1 MTAPRVRARPSAR
14 AASPD
19 GTYDL
24 LRRLRDEALDSDY
37 AHAANRSTVQNRPR
51 RSAAVGAAVLV
62 ALGVLLGLAAVQ
74 SEQEQPADQRERA
87 AVLAQIEQRQEQIQD
102 QTATLQGLRASVAG
116 LQGDVQT
123 LGLQGA
129 DLLDSVAEARRLT
142 GAAPVQGPGMR
153 ITVNDAQD
161 AGKTQGG
168 TVLDADLQVL
178 VNGLWQAGAEAIS
191 VNGQRIGPLT
201 AIRTA
206 GQAVNVNF
214 EPLQPPYVLDV
225 VGDPQTLQAR
235 FSETAAGQSWF
246 DLQTNYGIRFEMAT
260 ASALT
265 LPAVPAAR
273 LRLHEAQAT
282 TGATP

>member
-265 LPAVPAAR
+265 LPAVPATR